1 MKKGKSKSAKTFFAV
16 SPFTSYFSP
25 LTSHFFAFEL
35 FALALPSSFIISPPP
50 MLLLSELTNVLG
62 SAFFVFLFVVRAKQ
76 FSDSGDVIAI
86 LLAFQS
92 ALAAFLLVMHK
103 PVERVSHPLM
113 SAIAW
118 LCALLPLALNL
129 EDANILYSL
138 PGLLL
143 AVWALIVL
151 GFSFSIAPEDRGI
164 VARGPYRL
172 VRHPMYLGE
181 LLSLLGLCIS
191 AGNMWNWLALLLF
204 VRLLVVRIFA
214 EERVLADYARY
225 RDTVRWRLIPFLW

>member
-1 MKKGKSKSAKTFFAV
+1 MNV
-16 SPFTSYFSP
+16 V
-25 LTSHFFAFEL
+25 
-35 FALALPSSFIISPPP
+35 
-50 MLLLSELTNVLG
+50 LSELTNALG
-62 SAFFVFLFVVRAKQ
+62 AAFFVFLFIIRVMQ
-76 FSDSGDVIAI
+76 FSGGDWISI
-86 LLAFQS
+86 LLALQS

-103 PVERVSHPLM
+103 PVERVSHPIM

-118 LCALLPLALNL
+118 LCALLPLAFNL
-129 EDANILYSL
+129 EDANVLYSL

-143 AVWALIVL
+143 ALWSLIVL

-181 LLSLLGLCIS
+181 ILSLLGLCIS
-191 AGNMWNWLALLLF
+191 AGNVWNWLALLLF
-204 VRLLVVRIFA
+204 ARLLLVRISA